1 MLWSLVYTQLY
12 ILQFNVSLHVL
23 VVTYGLPSLC
33 VCSVQKLLRR
43 AEEEKSELSL
53 HIAAQEKQFK
63 GLWGGDACLQ

>member
-1 MLWSLVYTQLY
+1 MCLCMCLSSL
-12 ILQFNVSLHVL
+12 
-23 VVTYGLPSLC
+23 YGLPSLC

-63 GLWGGDACLQ
+63 GLWDGGGTHASSNGAVFRSHRED